1 MANRRRCVH
10 WDSVHFRDQIFVKG
24 YEFKSLAKNMDK
36 NNGKNVSKNL
46 SGKYSQKIL
55 DHTKQSVT
63 DALKTTN
70 SIIMEYQKT
79 INLLS
84 NTSNQPTKRR
94 TKNWFEINDDV
105 CKFKTSMLESNL
117 CDYSDAYM
125 LVKRTISNAAQ
136 AGADSNNGNK

>member
-1 MANRRRCVH
+1 M
-10 WDSVHFRDQIFVKG
+10 
-24 YEFKSLAKNMDK
+24 SLAKNMDK

-63 DALKTTN
+63 DELKTTN
-70 SIIMEYQKT
+70 SIIKEYQKT
-79 INLLS
+79 MNLLS
-84 NTSNQPTKRR
+84 NTSNQPIKRR

-136 AGADSNNGNK
+136 AEANSNNGNK